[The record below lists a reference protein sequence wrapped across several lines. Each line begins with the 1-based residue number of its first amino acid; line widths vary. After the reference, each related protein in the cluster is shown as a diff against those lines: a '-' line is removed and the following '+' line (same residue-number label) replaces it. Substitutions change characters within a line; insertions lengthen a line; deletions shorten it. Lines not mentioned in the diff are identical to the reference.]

1 MYEKQQESTRH
12 DHRALA
18 TGEHETLN
26 ASLVSLARAAD
37 TGATVCTRRHP
48 CVCV

>member
-18 TGEHETLN
+18 TGEHEWKDEIEI
-26 ASLVSLARAAD
+26 SLS
-37 TGATVCTRRHP
+37 ATQRKWEVTVYGQKSP
-48 CVCV
+48 